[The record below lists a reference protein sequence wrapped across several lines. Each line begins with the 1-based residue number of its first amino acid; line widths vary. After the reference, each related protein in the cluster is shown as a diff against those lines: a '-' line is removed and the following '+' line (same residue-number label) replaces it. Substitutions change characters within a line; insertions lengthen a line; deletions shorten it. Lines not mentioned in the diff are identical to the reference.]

1 MIKRFQPKDRGKA
14 YPIKKRT
21 SHLVV
26 TLDEREN
33 EMRCKCK
40 NCSRNRNGR
49 QKGNSHMGQKV
60 NPTGFRVGITE
71 DWKSR
76 WYAPKAAY
84 GNFLVEDFKVRKLI
98 DPSST
103 AGRRSRRSAE
113 IIIERTREEV
123 TITLRT
129 ARPGLV
135 IGPKGAEVDELRE
148 ELEDLIKRKVAP
160 IKVIEIK
167 NPDLNAQLVAEAIA
181 EQLKKRASFRRVL
194 KQRMEATM
202 QAGAK
207 GIAIC
212 VSGRLGGAEIARTEK
227 ATTGSVPLTTLQADV
242 NYGYA
247 IAFTTFGT
255 IGVKVWIYRG
265 MYGEEV
271 LGDGRA
277 AGRRSATRT
286 TVTSVA
292 VREFQL

>member
-1 MIKRFQPKDRGKA
+1 
-14 YPIKKRT
+14 
-21 SHLVV
+21 
-26 TLDEREN
+26 
-33 EMRCKCK
+33 
-40 NCSRNRNGR
+40 
-49 QKGNSHMGQKV
+49 MGQKV

-84 GNFLVEDFKVRKLI
+84 GNFLVEDQRVRRFIDGKLN
-98 DPSST
+98 
-103 AGRRSRRSAE
+103 RRPPFAAISE
-113 IIIERTREEV
+113 INIERTREEV

-135 IGPKGAEVDELRE
+135 IGPKGAEVDRLRE

-194 KQRMEATM
+194 KQRMEGTM

-207 GIAIC
+207 GIKIC
-212 VSGRLGGAEIARTEK
+212 VSGRLGGAEIARQEK

-271 LGDGRA
+271 QDTDVRPGGAPRR
-277 AGRRSATRT
+277 GRR
-286 TVTSVA
+286 
-292 VREFQL
+292 

>member
-1 MIKRFQPKDRGKA
+1 
-14 YPIKKRT
+14 
-21 SHLVV
+21 
-26 TLDEREN
+26 
-33 EMRCKCK
+33 
-40 NCSRNRNGR
+40 
-49 QKGNSHMGQKV
+49 MGQKV

-71 DWKSR
+71 DWKSK

-84 GNFLVEDFKVRKLI
+84 GAFLVEDYRLRKLI
-98 DPSST
+98 DRKLNRQQ
-103 AGRRSRRSAE
+103 AAAVAE
-113 IIIERTREEV
+113 ILIERTREEV

-135 IGPKGAEVDELRE
+135 IGSKGAEVDALRE
-148 ELEDLIKRKVAP
+148 MLEDLIKRKVAP

-167 NPDLNAQLVAEAIA
+167 NPDLNPQLVAELIA

-207 GIAIC
+207 GIRIS

-227 ATTGSVPLTTLQADV
+227 QTTGSVPLTTLQADV
-242 NYGYA
+242 GYGYA

-265 MYGEEV
+265 LYGEEV
-271 LGDGRA
+271 SETDVRPGPGPRR
-277 AGRRSATRT
+277 GRR
-286 TVTSVA
+286 
-292 VREFQL
+292 